1 MIGLNII
8 DPDLKKKTG
17 KDEIK
22 FDLKSKPNK
31 LITLDKVI
39 DADNK
44 DSKKKCC
51 K

>member
-8 DPDLKKKTG
+8 DPDSKKKAN

-22 FDLKSKPNK
+22 FDLKSKANK
-31 LITLDKVI
+31 LITLDKVS
-39 DADNK
+39 DAENRDGK
-44 DSKKKCC
+44 RRCC